1 MKKQGQQRRFITTAD
16 FVALG
21 NAAGYNAWASS
32 QSYQP
37 RPFRPRKRL
46 LEPYNMGRRSLCRA
60 GWFTFGGAPAWI
72 VSRLTNLLAMPGL
85 ERNLRILMDW
95 LLDIPFRND
104 IAVLAP
110 DPTERLQRAHFE
122 PGDEVIRQGDE
133 GETAYVVESGRL
145 EVLKDGSKL
154 GELGEGDCFGE
165 IALLSKVRRT
175 ATVRC
180 LTACEL
186 AVLARADFGALTAGF
201 GSLAEAIRK
210 QAEERAQSLR
220 VDG

>member
-1 MKKQGQQRRFITTAD
+1 
-16 FVALG
+16 
-21 NAAGYNAWASS
+21 
-32 QSYQP
+32 
-37 RPFRPRKRL
+37 
-46 LEPYNMGRRSLCRA
+46 
-60 GWFTFGGAPAWI
+60 
-72 VSRLTNLLAMPGL
+72 
-85 ERNLRILMDW
+85 MDW
-95 LLDIPFRND
+95 VLDIPFRND

-165 IALLSKVRRT
+165 IALLSKVTRT

-186 AVLARADFGALTAGF
+186 AVLARDDFGVLTAGF

-210 QAEERAQSLR
+210 QADERAQSLR

>member
-1 MKKQGQQRRFITTAD
+1 MRSRRLNDSVAPGAVITRASGEWLA
-16 FVALG
+16 ALVL
-21 NAAGYNAWASS
+21 
-32 QSYQP
+32 P
-37 RPFRPRKRL
+37 
-46 LEPYNMGRRSLCRA
+46 
-60 GWFTFGGAPAWI
+60 
-72 VSRLTNLLAMPGL
+72 V
-85 ERNLRILMDW
+85 
-95 LLDIPFRND
+95 LDIPFRND

-122 PGDEVIRQGDE
+122 PGDEVIHQGDE
-133 GETAYVVESGRL
+133 GETAYVIESGRL
-145 EVLKDGSKL
+145 EVLKDGNKL
-154 GELGEGDCFGE
+154 WELGEGDCFGE

-186 AVLARADFGALTAGF
+186 AVLARDDFGVLATGF